1 MTTAFPWCIRMTD
14 WPEHLWHNPGSARE
28 NGKMAMLDGG
38 ESDRQAILRLIED
51 ETAAFWNKDWEAFEK
66 CWVHEPYLRRVGWW
80 SLGGVTYREGW
91 EEFARLVQARFR
103 DNPEPNRSAVEVRR
117 ENFNIRVGTDMAWV
131 TYDQYAPDTGEPDMD
146 MPGLSRETLFLEK
159 HDGAWR
165 FAYSCYLFR
174 SVHQESAPLLQV
186 DKAGVVVWRNAGAAR
201 ELARGCGLEMRA
213 RRLHATRRDDDAR
226 LQGALRWAASLAEDL
241 ESRRGLVP
249 IVMQADA
256 DAVAERLLGHRRQRT
271 GLRRDQ
277 RRGAGR
283 GAPGSGRA
291 GLRAVGGADA
301 ARRADRCRRGAA
313 GGGAHARGQRQH
325 RPHPAAAHLRQDRR
339 AQPVGAGAGAA
350 QHRLACR
357 VRLVSGRATAC
368 QPSGARLSGGAGD

>member
-1 MTTAFPWCIRMTD
+1 MTD

-117 ENFNIRVGTDMAWV
+117 ENFNLRVGADMAWV
-131 TYDQYAPDTGEPDMD
+131 TYDQYAPDTGEAEMD
-146 MPGLSRETLFLEK
+146 MPGLSRETRFLEK

-174 SVHQESAPLLQV
+174 SVHQETAPLLQV
-186 DKAGVVVWRNAGAAR
+186 DKSGVVVWRNAGAAR
-201 ELARGCGLEMRA
+201 ELARGCGLELRA
-213 RRLHATRRDDDAR
+213 GRLRATRRDDDAR

-241 ESRRGLVP
+241 ESRRGVVP

-256 DAVAERLLGHRRQRT
+256 DAVADVCWVTADSGLVFVAINDAALAGERLEAAALAY
-271 GLRRDQ
+271 GLSAAQMRLAERIV
-277 RRGAGR
+277 AGEE
-283 GAPGSGRA
+283 
-291 GLRAVGGADA
+291 L
-301 ARRADRCRRGAA
+301 
-313 GGGAHARGQRQH
+313 
-325 RPHPAAAHLRQDRR
+325 PAAARTLGVSVNTVRTQLQRIFDKIGVRS
-339 AQPVGAGAGAA
+339 QPALV
-350 QHRLACR
+350 R
-357 VRLVSGRATAC
+357 VL
-368 QPSGARLSGGAGD
+368 LSIASPAV

>member
-131 TYDQYAPDTGEPDMD
+131 TYDQYAPDTGEAEMD
-146 MPGLSRETLFLEK
+146 MPGLSRETRFLEK

-186 DKAGVVVWRNAGAAR
+186 DKAGVVVWRNAGAVR

-213 RRLHATRRDDDAR
+213 AAAARDPPRRRC
-226 LQGALRWAASLAEDL
+226 ASAGRASVGGLAGRGSGVA
-241 ESRRGLVP
+241 SRRG
-249 IVMQADA
+249 ADR
-256 DAVAERLLGHRRQRT
+256 DAGRRGRGGQRLLGHRRQRA
-271 GLRRDQ
+271 GLRRHQ
-277 RRGAGR
+277 
-283 GAPGSGRA
+283 
-291 GLRAVGGADA
+291 
-301 ARRADRCRRGAA
+301 
-313 GGGAHARGQRQH
+313 
-325 RPHPAAAHLRQDRR
+325 
-339 AQPVGAGAGAA
+339 
-350 QHRLACR
+350 
-357 VRLVSGRATAC
+357 
-368 QPSGARLSGGAGD
+368 